1 MKNND
6 STNANVKYGHIT
18 EHEHEL
24 VTYMLSYMKRGKN
37 SQQLVKNT
45 SNVRSV
51 SLGELIHW
59 TFAISFVSAP
69 KVCVHVKFCENC
81 HCYLSQIY

>member
-1 MKNND
+1 MALMKSND
-6 STNANVKYGHIT
+6 STNANVQYRQIT

-24 VTYMLSYMKRGKN
+24 IMYMLSYMKKDKN

-51 SLGELIHW
+51 SLGKLIHW
-59 TFAISFVSAP
+59 TFAISIMSAP
-69 KVCVHVKFCENC
+69 KVYVHVNFCENC
-81 HCYLSQIY
+81 AHPCT